1 MYWLTWRQH
10 RTQILMTLGYLV
22 VIGAVLLVHGISADG
37 LTGDALNERF
47 VPVYE
52 VVSWL
57 PVLPVLFGTFWGA
70 PVLAREFERGTHKLM
85 WTQSATRWQWLA
97 VKLGGLGLMV
107 TVAGLAFGFMVTAW
121 LNAFGDSHLAAA
133 FGNSG
138 LFAISGIAPAAWWLF
153 GFMLGAAAG
162 AMTRRT
168 LPAIAV
174 AIAVFAL
181 VFVGAFRSRENYGTP
196 EAFDPA
202 SVSPA
207 ELQAT
212 LSDSLIVGKVPTGS
226 VMQIIPGSHYWQFQW
241 TEAGLLFAA
250 ALVLGG
256 VAVFGALRRR
266 V

>member
-1 MYWLTWRQH
+1 
-10 RTQILMTLGYLV
+10 
-22 VIGAVLLVHGISADG
+22 
-37 LTGDALNERF
+37 
-47 VPVYE
+47 
-52 VVSWL
+52 
-57 PVLPVLFGTFWGA
+57 
-70 PVLAREFERGTHKLM
+70 M
-85 WTQSATRWQWLA
+85 WTQSVTRRQWLA
-97 VKLGGLGLMV
+97 VKLCGLGLMV
-107 TVAGLAFGFMVTAW
+107 TVAGLAFGFMVKAW

-138 LFAISGIAPAAWWLF
+138 LFAISGVAPAAWWLF

-162 AMTRRT
+162 AMIRRT

-174 AIAVFAL
+174 AIAVFVLAL
-181 VFVGAFRSRENYGTP
+181 YGVFGSRESYGTP

-202 SVSPA
+202 LVTPA

-212 LSDSLIVGKVPTGS
+212 LSDSLVVGQVSTGS

-241 TEAGLLFAA
+241 IEAGLLFAV